1 MMKKEFCVLFC
12 TASEEESD
20 KIAKVLVEERLA
32 ACVNITAV
40 RSHYRWQG
48 EVCADNEALLII
60 KTEKSRVDKIIKR
73 IKDVHS
79 YDVPEIIAL
88 PIVAGSDTYLEWV
101 DASVG

>member
-1 MMKKEFCVLFC
+1 MLFC
-12 TASEEESD
+12 TASVDESD
-20 KIAKVLVEERLA
+20 KIAKTLVEERLA

-40 RSHYRWQG
+40 QSHYRWQG
-48 EVCADNEALLII
+48 ELCADSEALLII

-88 PIVAGSDTYLEWV
+88 PIVAGYDKYLEWV
-101 DASVG
+101 DESVG

>member
-1 MMKKEFCVLFC
+1 MKKEFCVLFC

-40 RSHYRWQG
+40 QSHYRWQG